1 MRPRDAIPSRRGLS
15 FSLPRSP
22 FSLQG
27 LRWFEV
33 DWHVLALAG
42 GLLVLGVTMIHAMSQ
57 ADVAME
63 RNGINFDRHLE
74 IVALTLP
81 MILVG
86 MSLRPRWLRKKAWLI
101 YGACLVAL
109 ALVPLLGQVQNGARR
124 WIRLPGRFD
133 LQPSELAKIGL
144 ILALARVLYR
154 NRLERP
160 KDWGPPLLAALVPMA
175 FVAKQPDLGTAMSF
189 VPITLG
195 MLYLAGAKAK
205 VIVRFLIGAA
215 LVVGIACEFKLG
227 VLHGYQSQ
235 RLATWVDGLDTKT
248 LIEKRNGPAFHSYHA
263 RVAIGNGGLFGTGI
277 GEGVTNRTGILPE
290 RDCDSVFAVVAEEL
304 GWVMTAGVMTLY
316 MLMIA
321 LLLGSASGIRDRFSR
336 LAAGGIAM
344 YFAGHFLIN
353 VGVNL
358 GLIPMTGITLPL
370 FSTGGSS
377 LLTTFLA
384 LGLAIGLAA
393 HGEPAL
399 DKDAF
404 SA

>member
-1 MRPRDAIPSRRGLS
+1 
-15 FSLPRSP
+15 
-22 FSLQG
+22 
-27 LRWFEV
+27 
-33 DWHVLALAG
+33 
-42 GLLVLGVTMIHAMSQ
+42 
-57 ADVAME
+57 
-63 RNGINFDRHLE
+63 
-74 IVALTLP
+74 
-81 MILVG
+81 
-86 MSLRPRWLRKKAWLI
+86 
-101 YGACLVAL
+101 
-109 ALVPLLGQVQNGARR
+109 
-124 WIRLPGRFD
+124 
-133 LQPSELAKIGL
+133 
-144 ILALARVLYR
+144 LARVLYR
-154 NRLERP
+154 NKLERP
-160 KDWGPPLLAALVPMA
+160 KDWGPPLAAALVPMA

-205 VIVRFLIGAA
+205 VIARFLIGAA
-215 LVVGIACEFKLG
+215 LVVLLACEFKIG
-227 VLHGYQSQ
+227 VLHGYQFQ
-235 RLATWVDGLDTKT
+235 RLATWSDGFDANG
-248 LIEKRNGPAFHSYHA
+248 LIAKKNGPAFHSYHA
-263 RVAIGNGGLFGTGI
+263 RVAIGNGGVFGTGI

-353 VGVNL
+353 VSVNL
-358 GLIPMTGITLPL
+358 GMIPMTGITLPL

-384 LGLAIGLAA
+384 LGLAVGFAA
-393 HGEPAL
+393 HSEPAL

-404 SA
+404 QA